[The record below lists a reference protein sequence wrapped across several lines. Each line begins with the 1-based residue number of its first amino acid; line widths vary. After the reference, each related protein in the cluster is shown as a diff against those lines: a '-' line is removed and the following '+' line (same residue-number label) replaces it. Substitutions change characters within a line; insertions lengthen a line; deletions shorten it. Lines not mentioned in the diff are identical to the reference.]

1 MRQRGMGGA
10 EMMRGGGM
18 DLGHGGCGE
27 MVERKLGREKARALA
42 GVEGG

>member
-27 MVERKLGREKARALA
+27 MVGEKALERESKGA
-42 GVEGG
+42 GGG